1 MLTVL
6 WRRHTGRT
14 KAALK
19 NAFDRI
25 LAKLVK
31 CRKHLLIKLRK
42 PLDKPCLL
50 LYNISRQLKTLRNCV
65 MAARQTLTL
74 FVWVQILVPQPEKAV
89 KIDAICFDR
98 FLMRFLSIFEKFDL
112 TKKQ

>member
-1 MLTVL
+1 
-6 WRRHTGRT
+6 
-14 KAALK
+14 
-19 NAFDRI
+19 
-25 LAKLVK
+25 
-31 CRKHLLIKLRK
+31 
-42 PLDKPCLL
+42 
-50 LYNISRQLKTLRNCV
+50 

-74 FVWVQILVPQPEKAV
+74 FVWVQILVPQPEKVV

>member
-1 MLTVL
+1 MSFQT
-6 WRRHTGRT
+6 
-14 KAALK
+14 ALFCVPAQNFQVKIK
-19 NAFDRI
+19 N
-25 LAKLVK
+25 
-31 CRKHLLIKLRK
+31 RKKTI
-42 PLDKPCLL
+42 DKPCLL

-98 FLMRFLSIFEKFDL
+98 ILMRFLSIFEKFDL

>member
-1 MLTVL
+1 M
-6 WRRHTGRT
+6 

-74 FVWVQILVPQPEKAV
+74 FVWVQILVPQPKQKNSILLGV
-89 KIDAICFDR
+89 VFCFG
-98 FLMRFLSIFEKFDL
+98 S
-112 TKKQ
+112 

>member
-1 MLTVL
+1 
-6 WRRHTGRT
+6 
-14 KAALK
+14 
-19 NAFDRI
+19 
-25 LAKLVK
+25 
-31 CRKHLLIKLRK
+31 
-42 PLDKPCLL
+42 
-50 LYNISRQLKTLRNCV
+50 

-89 KIDAICFDR
+89 KIDTICFDR